1 MKRDEDQEQTLI
13 FVDLLGFAALLE
25 KYPCRIEDAP
35 PTDDGYKVVHT
46 APTQSQFNRFDQ
58 VLDHSIQQRDGG
70 ITAMLFSD
78 CAFLNPDNSLR
89 AALIATKLMRN
100 FIKAGVP
107 VRMGIGKGTF
117 YSFGYSTE
125 TGGDSMVVSKS
136 RFIGTAVVRAHAAE
150 QCGGKGMRIFVHPK
164 VDDLDSR
171 ADFKILDLPEPF
183 NGVKRELDYLC
194 QSRSGQERS
203 TVDVCDRALFSR
215 VAAMKDPKAKLSIR
229 KHYVDTL
236 KALNRMRESRGRHPV
251 NLRGLKYGIT
261 VDN

>member
-13 FVDLLGFAALLE
+13 FVDLLGFAALIE
-25 KYPCRIEDAP
+25 KHPCRIEDAP
-35 PTDDGYKVVHT
+35 PTDDGYEVVHT
-46 APTQSQFNRFDQ
+46 APTQSQFNLFDQ
-58 VLDHSIQQRDGG
+58 VLDHSIQQPDGG

-78 CAFLNPDNSLR
+78 CAFLNPGNSLR
-89 AALIATKLMRN
+89 AALIAIDLMRE

-117 YSFGYSTE
+117 YSFGYSTD

-164 VDDLDSR
+164 VDGLDSH
-171 ADFKILDLPEPF
+171 ADFKILPVP
-183 NGVKRELDYLC
+183 KASKAAKWELDYLC

-203 TVDVCDRALFSR
+203 TVDACDRELFSR

-229 KHYVDTL
+229 KHYVATL
-236 KALNRMRESRGRHPV
+236 KALNRMRKSRGRRLV
-251 NLRGLKYGIT
+251 NLRGLKYGIA

>member
-1 MKRDEDQEQTLI
+1 MKRDEDQDHTLI
-13 FVDLLGFAALLE
+13 FVDMLGFAELVE
-25 KYPCRIEDAP
+25 KHPCRIEDAP
-35 PTDDGYKVVHT
+35 PTDDGYEVVHT
-46 APTQSQFNRFDQ
+46 APTQRQFNLFDK
-58 VLDHSIQQRDGG
+58 VLDDSIQQRDGD
-70 ITAMLFSD
+70 ISAMLFSD
-78 CAFLNPDNSLR
+78 CAFLNPGNSLR
-89 AALIATKLMRN
+89 AALIARDLMRK

-229 KHYVDTL
+229 KHYVATL
-236 KALNRMRESRGRHPV
+236 KALNRMRESRGRHLV
-251 NLRGLKYGIT
+251 NLRGLKYGIA